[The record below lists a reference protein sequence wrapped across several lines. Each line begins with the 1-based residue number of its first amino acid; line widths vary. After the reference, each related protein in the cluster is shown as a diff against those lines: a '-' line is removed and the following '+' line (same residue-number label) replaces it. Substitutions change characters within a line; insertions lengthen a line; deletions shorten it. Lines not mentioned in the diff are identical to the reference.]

1 MTRSDYEERQEARK
15 RRLLER
21 AAQARAEATQA
32 QEAADRIASF
42 IPPGQPILVGHHSEK
57 RHRRDLERIDR
68 GFRKAHEGRRR
79 AHDLER
85 RAEAV
90 GTAGVSS
97 DDSEAVAKLHAK
109 LDDLEREQERRKALN
124 AAWRKA
130 GRPAPNAGPDA
141 WRPVGE
147 ACGLSENEVR
157 ELRLEMAKR
166 YGWQPDSAPFPSYAI
181 TNTGAEIR
189 RIKARI
195 RELEQAT
202 FTTPREE
209 DHGACRLV
217 EDPDD
222 NRIRILFQG
231 KPAAEVRALL
241 KSFGFRWSP
250 QASAWQRHLNDAG
263 RIAARAVIKAISD
276 GGQR

>member
-21 AAQARAEATQA
+21 AAKARAEATQA

-68 GFRKAHEGRRR
+68 GFRKAHEGRER
-79 AHDLER
+79 ANELER
-85 RAEAV
+85 RAESV

-97 DDSEAVAKLHAK
+97 DDPEAVAKLRAN
-109 LDDLEREQERRKALN
+109 LEALETAQERRKSVN

-147 ACGLSENEVR
+147 ACGLTEQELG
-157 ELRLEMAKR
+157 ELRLEMAR
-166 YGWQPDSAPFPSYAI
+166 LWGWQPNSAPYPTYAI
-181 TNTGAEIR
+181 TNAGAEIR
-189 RIKARI
+189 RLKARI
-195 RELEQAT
+195 AELEQEASAAHVD
-202 FTTPREE
+202 E
-209 DHGACRLV
+209 DHGACRLI

-222 NRIRILFQG
+222 NRVRIVFAG
-231 KPAAEVRALL
+231 KPAEDIRALL
-241 KSFGFRWSP
+241 KRFGFRWSP
-250 QASAWQRHLNDAG
+250 QASAWQRHLNAAG
-263 RIAARAVIKAISD
+263 RAAARAVIKAISD